1 MSIRSYIILRLLFNL
16 IIILSPMSLAQFLR
30 SSQQD
35 GVGRIFECFCTFGG
49 GIERAGGG
57 RITI

>member
-16 IIILSPMSLAQFLR
+16 IIILSPMSLAQLLR

-35 GVGRIFECFCTFGG
+35 GVGRISECFCTFGEG
-49 GIERAGGG
+49 LNEQEAGE
-57 RITI
+57 